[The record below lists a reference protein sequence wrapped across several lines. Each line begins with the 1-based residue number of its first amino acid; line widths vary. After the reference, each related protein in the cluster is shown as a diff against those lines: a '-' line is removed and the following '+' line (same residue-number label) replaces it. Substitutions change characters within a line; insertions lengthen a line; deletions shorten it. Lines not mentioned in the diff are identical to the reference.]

1 MERQGEREC
10 EEMHEPDLT
19 KAYSANTRK
28 KMLIKIIDIIIVT
41 IAFFFILYVFVMN
54 EDVLL
59 KFVIG
64 TVMVILTIIY
74 VSLKFEAK
82 AITQSMTNKDISKLV
97 LLNERGAEIDTW
109 EIDNQISL
117 LIGKNSAEHQA
128 DIDLSGTEYESLV
141 NYEHAVLNCV
151 AGIWY
156 IEDIDSVNGVGLK
169 KANKRVK
176 NRLKNEVPYP
186 LGNGDTIYIAN
197 TRILVK

>member
-1 MERQGEREC
+1 VRKCDYMYDQYPTE
-10 EEMHEPDLT
+10 
-19 KAYSANTRK
+19 AYSENARK

-54 EDVLL
+54 QEVLL

-64 TVMVILTIIY
+64 TVMVILAIIY
-74 VSLKFEAK
+74 GSLKYEAK
-82 AITQSMTNKDISKLV
+82 AITQTMTNKDISKLV
-97 LLNERGAEIDTW
+97 LLNESGMEVDEW
-109 EIDNQISL
+109 ELGDQISL
-117 LIGKNSAEHQA
+117 LIGKSSAEYKA

-156 IEDIDSVNGVGLK
+156 VEDIDSVNGVGLK
-169 KANKRVK
+169 KAHKRVK
-176 NRLKNEVPYP
+176 NRLKQEIPYP

>member
-1 MERQGEREC
+1 MRKCDYMYDQYPTE
-10 EEMHEPDLT
+10 
-19 KAYSANTRK
+19 AYSENARK

-54 EDVLL
+54 QEVLL

-64 TVMVILTIIY
+64 TVMVILAIIY
-74 VSLKFEAK
+74 GSLKYEAK
-82 AITQSMTNKDISKLV
+82 AITQTMTNKDISKLV
-97 LLNERGAEIDTW
+97 LLNESGIEVDEW
-109 EIDNQISL
+109 ELGDQISL
-117 LIGKNSAEHQA
+117 LIGKSSAEYKA

-151 AGIWY
+151 TGIWY
-156 IEDIDSVNGVGLK
+156 VEDIDSVNGVGLK
-169 KANKRVK
+169 KAHKRVK
-176 NRLKNEVPYP
+176 NRLKQEIPYP

>member
-1 MERQGEREC
+1 MRKCDYMYDQYPTE
-10 EEMHEPDLT
+10 
-19 KAYSANTRK
+19 AYSENARK

-54 EDVLL
+54 QEVLL

-64 TVMVILTIIY
+64 TVMVILAIIY
-74 VSLKFEAK
+74 GSLKYEAK
-82 AITQSMTNKDISKLV
+82 AITQTMTNKDISKLV
-97 LLNERGAEIDTW
+97 LLNESGMEVDEW
-109 EIDNQISL
+109 ELGDQISL
-117 LIGKNSAEHQA
+117 LIGKSSAEYKA

-156 IEDIDSVNGVGLK
+156 VEDIDSVNGVGLK
-169 KANKRVK
+169 KAHKRVK
-176 NRLKNEVPYP
+176 NRLKQEVPYP

>member
-1 MERQGEREC
+1 MRKCDYMYDQYPTE
-10 EEMHEPDLT
+10 
-19 KAYSANTRK
+19 AYSENARK
-28 KMLIKIIDIIIVT
+28 KMFIKIIDIIIVT

-54 EDVLL
+54 QEVLL

-64 TVMVILTIIY
+64 TVMVILAIIY
-74 VSLKFEAK
+74 GSLKYEAK
-82 AITQSMTNKDISKLV
+82 AITQTMTNKDISKLV
-97 LLNERGAEIDTW
+97 LLNESGMEVDEW
-109 EIDNQISL
+109 ELGDQISL
-117 LIGKNSAEHQA
+117 LIGKSSAEYKA

-156 IEDIDSVNGVGLK
+156 VEDIDSVNGVGLK
-169 KANKRVK
+169 KAHKRVK
-176 NRLKNEVPYP
+176 NRLKQEIPYP

>member
-1 MERQGEREC
+1 MYDQYPTE
-10 EEMHEPDLT
+10 
-19 KAYSANTRK
+19 AYSENARK

-54 EDVLL
+54 QEVLL

-64 TVMVILTIIY
+64 TVMVILAIIY
-74 VSLKFEAK
+74 GSLKYEAK
-82 AITQSMTNKDISKLV
+82 AITQTMTNKDISKLV
-97 LLNERGAEIDTW
+97 LLNESGMEVDEW
-109 EIDNQISL
+109 ELGDQISL
-117 LIGKNSAEHQA
+117 LIGKSSAEYKA

-156 IEDIDSVNGVGLK
+156 VEDIDSVNGVGLK
-169 KANKRVK
+169 KAHKRVK
-176 NRLKNEVPYP
+176 NRLKQEIPYP

>member
-1 MERQGEREC
+1 MY
-10 EEMHEPDLT
+10 EPFSAE
-19 KAYSANTRK
+19 AYSGNTRK
-28 KMLIKIIDIIIVT
+28 KMFIKIIDIIIVT

-54 EDVLL
+54 QDVLL

-64 TVMVILTIIY
+64 TVIVILAIIY
-74 VSLKFEAK
+74 VSLKYEAK
-82 AITQSMTNKDISKLV
+82 AITQVMAKKDISKLV
-97 LLNERGAEIDTW
+97 LLNERGVEIDEW
-109 EIDNQISL
+109 ELGDQISL
-117 LIGKNSAEHQA
+117 LIGKSSAEHKA

-156 IEDIDSVNGVGLK
+156 LEDIDSVNGVGLK

-176 NRLKNEVPYP
+176 NRLKHEIPYP
-186 LGNGDTIYIAN
+186 LGNGDIIYIAN

>member
-1 MERQGEREC
+1 MYDQYPTE
-10 EEMHEPDLT
+10 
-19 KAYSANTRK
+19 AYSENARK

-54 EDVLL
+54 QEVLL

-64 TVMVILTIIY
+64 TVMVILAIIY
-74 VSLKFEAK
+74 GSLKYEAK
-82 AITQSMTNKDISKLV
+82 AITQTMTNKDISKLV
-97 LLNERGAEIDTW
+97 LLNESGMEVDEW
-109 EIDNQISL
+109 ELGDQISL
-117 LIGKNSAEHQA
+117 LIGKSSAEYKA

-141 NYEHAVLNCV
+141 NYEHVVLNCV

-156 IEDIDSVNGVGLK
+156 VEDIDSVNGVGLK
-169 KANKRVK
+169 KAHKRVK
-176 NRLKNEVPYP
+176 NRLKQEIPYP

>member
-1 MERQGEREC
+1 MYDQYPTE
-10 EEMHEPDLT
+10 
-19 KAYSANTRK
+19 AYSENARK

-54 EDVLL
+54 QEVLL

-64 TVMVILTIIY
+64 TVMVILAIIY
-74 VSLKFEAK
+74 GSLKYEAK
-82 AITQSMTNKDISKLV
+82 AITQTMTNKDISKLV
-97 LLNERGAEIDTW
+97 LLNESGMEVDEW
-109 EIDNQISL
+109 ELGDQISL
-117 LIGKNSAEHQA
+117 LIGKSSAEYKA

-156 IEDIDSVNGVGLK
+156 VEDIDSVNGVGLK
-169 KANKRVK
+169 KAHKRVK
-176 NRLKNEVPYP
+176 NRLKQEVPYP

>member
-1 MERQGEREC
+1 MRKCDYMYDQYPTE
-10 EEMHEPDLT
+10 
-19 KAYSANTRK
+19 AYSENARK

-54 EDVLL
+54 QEVLL

-64 TVMVILTIIY
+64 TVMVILAIIY
-74 VSLKFEAK
+74 GSLKYEAK
-82 AITQSMTNKDISKLV
+82 AITQTMTNKDISKLV
-97 LLNERGAEIDTW
+97 LLNESGMEVDEW
-109 EIDNQISL
+109 ELGDQISL
-117 LIGKNSAEHQA
+117 LIGKSSAEYKA

-156 IEDIDSVNGVGLK
+156 VEDIDSVNGVGLK
-169 KANKRVK
+169 KAHKRVK
-176 NRLKNEVPYP
+176 NRLKQEIPYP

>member
-1 MERQGEREC
+1 MYDQYPTE
-10 EEMHEPDLT
+10 
-19 KAYSANTRK
+19 AYSENARK

-54 EDVLL
+54 QEVLL

-64 TVMVILTIIY
+64 TVMVILAIIY
-74 VSLKFEAK
+74 GSLKYEAK
-82 AITQSMTNKDISKLV
+82 AITQTMTNKDISKLV
-97 LLNERGAEIDTW
+97 LLNESGMELDEW
-109 EIDNQISL
+109 ELGDQISL
-117 LIGKNSAEHQA
+117 LIGKSSAEYKA

-156 IEDIDSVNGVGLK
+156 VEDIDSVNGVGLK
-169 KANKRVK
+169 KAHKRVK
-176 NRLKNEVPYP
+176 NRLKQEIPYP

>member
-1 MERQGEREC
+1 MYDQYPTE
-10 EEMHEPDLT
+10 
-19 KAYSANTRK
+19 AYSENARK

-54 EDVLL
+54 QEVLL

-64 TVMVILTIIY
+64 TVIVILAIIY
-74 VSLKFEAK
+74 GSLKYEAK
-82 AITQSMTNKDISKLV
+82 AITQTMTNKDISKLV
-97 LLNERGAEIDTW
+97 LLNESGMEVDEW
-109 EIDNQISL
+109 ELGDQISL
-117 LIGKNSAEHQA
+117 LIGKSSAEYKA

-156 IEDIDSVNGVGLK
+156 VEDIDSVNGVGLK
-169 KANKRVK
+169 KAHKRVK
-176 NRLKNEVPYP
+176 NRLKQEIPYP

>member
-1 MERQGEREC
+1 MY
-10 EEMHEPDLT
+10 EPFSAE
-19 KAYSANTRK
+19 AYSGNTRK
-28 KMLIKIIDIIIVT
+28 KMFIKIIDIIIVT

-54 EDVLL
+54 QDVLL

-64 TVMVILTIIY
+64 TVIVILAIIY
-74 VSLKFEAK
+74 VSLKYEAK
-82 AITQSMTNKDISKLV
+82 AITQVMAKKDISKLV
-97 LLNERGAEIDTW
+97 LLNERGVEIDEW
-109 EIDNQISL
+109 ELGDQISL
-117 LIGKNSAEHQA
+117 LIGKSSAEHKA

-156 IEDIDSVNGVGLK
+156 LEDIDSVNGVGLK

-176 NRLKNEVPYP
+176 SRLKHEIPYP

>member
-1 MERQGEREC
+1 MK
-10 EEMHEPDLT
+10 EPFATED
-19 KAYSANTRK
+19 YGGNTRE
-28 KMLIKIIDIIIVT
+28 KMFVKIIDIIIIT

-54 EDVLL
+54 QDVLL

-64 TVMVILTIIY
+64 TVLVILVIIY
-74 VSLKFEAK
+74 ASLKYEAN
-82 AITQSMTNKDISKLV
+82 AITQVMANKDISKLV
-97 LLNERGAEIDTW
+97 LLNERGVEIDEW
-109 EIDNQISL
+109 ELGDQVSL
-117 LIGKNSAEHQA
+117 LIGKSSAECKA

-156 IEDIDSVNGVGLK
+156 LEDIDSVNGVGLK

-176 NRLKNEVPYP
+176 KRLKHEIPYS

>member
-1 MERQGEREC
+1 MYDQYPTE
-10 EEMHEPDLT
+10 
-19 KAYSANTRK
+19 AYSENARK

-54 EDVLL
+54 KEVLL

-64 TVMVILTIIY
+64 TVMIILAIIY
-74 VSLKFEAK
+74 GSLKYEAK
-82 AITQSMTNKDISKLV
+82 AITQTMTNKDISKLV
-97 LLNERGAEIDTW
+97 LLNESGIEVDEW
-109 EIDNQISL
+109 ELGDQISL
-117 LIGKNSAEHQA
+117 LIGKSSAEYKA

-156 IEDIDSVNGVGLK
+156 VEDIDSVNGVGLK
-169 KANKRVK
+169 KAHKRVK
-176 NRLKNEVPYP
+176 NRLKQEIPYP

>member
-1 MERQGEREC
+1 MRWQGEREC
-10 EEMHEPDLT
+10 EDMHEPDLT
-19 KAYSANTRK
+19 EAYSANTRK

-41 IAFFFILYVFVMN
+41 VAFFFILYVFVMN
-54 EDVLL
+54 ENVLL

-74 VSLKFEAK
+74 VSLKLEAK

-97 LLNERGAEIDTW
+97 LLNERGVEIDTW
-109 EIDNQISL
+109 EISNQISL
-117 LIGKNSAEHQA
+117 LIGKNSAEQQA

>member
-1 MERQGEREC
+1 MYDQYPTE
-10 EEMHEPDLT
+10 
-19 KAYSANTRK
+19 AYSENARK

-54 EDVLL
+54 QEVLL

-64 TVMVILTIIY
+64 TVMVILAIIY
-74 VSLKFEAK
+74 GSLKYEAK
-82 AITQSMTNKDISKLV
+82 AITQTMTNKDISKLV
-97 LLNERGAEIDTW
+97 LLNESGMEVDEW
-109 EIDNQISL
+109 ELGDQISL
-117 LIGKNSAEHQA
+117 LIGKSSAEYKA

-156 IEDIDSVNGVGLK
+156 LEDIDSVNGVGLK
-169 KANKRVK
+169 KAHKRVK
-176 NRLKNEVPYP
+176 NRLKQEIPYP

>member
-1 MERQGEREC
+1 MAKREEC
-10 EEMHEPDLT
+10 DYMYEPFSAE
-19 KAYSANTRK
+19 AYSGNTRK
-28 KMLIKIIDIIIVT
+28 KMFIKIIDIIIVT

-54 EDVLL
+54 QDVLL

-64 TVMVILTIIY
+64 TVIVILAIIY
-74 VSLKFEAK
+74 VSLKYEAK
-82 AITQSMTNKDISKLV
+82 AITQVMAKKDISKLV
-97 LLNERGAEIDTW
+97 LLNERGVEIDEW
-109 EIDNQISL
+109 ELGDQISL
-117 LIGKNSAEHQA
+117 LIGKSSAEHKA

-156 IEDIDSVNGVGLK
+156 LEDIDSVNGVGLK

-176 NRLKNEVPYP
+176 NRLKHEIPYP
-186 LGNGDTIYIAN
+186 LGNGDIIYIAN

>member
-1 MERQGEREC
+1 MAKREEC
-10 EEMHEPDLT
+10 DYMYEPFSAD
-19 KAYSANTRK
+19 AYSGNTRK
-28 KMLIKIIDIIIVT
+28 KMFIKIIDIIIVT

-54 EDVLL
+54 QDVLL

-64 TVMVILTIIY
+64 TVIVILAIIY
-74 VSLKFEAK
+74 VSLKYEAK
-82 AITQSMTNKDISKLV
+82 AITQVMAKKDISKLV
-97 LLNERGAEIDTW
+97 LLNERGVEIDEW
-109 EIDNQISL
+109 ELGDQISL
-117 LIGKNSAEHQA
+117 LIGKSSAEHKA

-156 IEDIDSVNGVGLK
+156 LEDIDSVNGVGLK

-176 NRLKNEVPYP
+176 NRLKHEIPYP

>member
-1 MERQGEREC
+1 MRKCDYMYDQYPTE
-10 EEMHEPDLT
+10 
-19 KAYSANTRK
+19 AYSENARK

-54 EDVLL
+54 QEVLL

-64 TVMVILTIIY
+64 TVMVILAIIY
-74 VSLKFEAK
+74 GSLKYEAK
-82 AITQSMTNKDISKLV
+82 AITQTMTNKDISKLV
-97 LLNERGAEIDTW
+97 LLNESGMEVDEW
-109 EIDNQISL
+109 ELGDQISL
-117 LIGKNSAEHQA
+117 LIGKSSAEYKA

-156 IEDIDSVNGVGLK
+156 LEDIDSVNGVGLK
-169 KANKRVK
+169 KAHKRVK
-176 NRLKNEVPYP
+176 NRLKQEIPYP

>member
-1 MERQGEREC
+1 MRKCDYMYDQYPTE
-10 EEMHEPDLT
+10 
-19 KAYSANTRK
+19 AYSENARK

-54 EDVLL
+54 QEVLL

-64 TVMVILTIIY
+64 TVMVILAIIY
-74 VSLKFEAK
+74 GSLKYEAK
-82 AITQSMTNKDISKLV
+82 AVTQTMTNKDISKLI
-97 LLNERGAEIDTW
+97 LLNESGIEVDEW
-109 EIDNQISL
+109 ELGDQISL
-117 LIGKNSAEHQA
+117 LIGKSSAEYKA

-156 IEDIDSVNGVGLK
+156 VEDIDSVNGVGLK
-169 KANKRVK
+169 KAHKRVK
-176 NRLKNEVPYP
+176 NRLKQEIPYP

>member
-1 MERQGEREC
+1 MYDQYPTE
-10 EEMHEPDLT
+10 
-19 KAYSANTRK
+19 AYSENARK

-54 EDVLL
+54 QEVLL

-74 VSLKFEAK
+74 GSLKYEAK
-82 AITQSMTNKDISKLV
+82 AITQTMTNKDISKLV
-97 LLNERGAEIDTW
+97 LLNESGMEVDEW
-109 EIDNQISL
+109 ELGDQISL
-117 LIGKNSAEHQA
+117 LIGKSSAEYKA

-156 IEDIDSVNGVGLK
+156 VEDIDSVNGVGLK
-169 KANKRVK
+169 KAHKRVK
-176 NRLKNEVPYP
+176 NRLKQEIPYP

>member
-1 MERQGEREC
+1 MK
-10 EEMHEPDLT
+10 EPFATED
-19 KAYSANTRK
+19 YGGNTRE
-28 KMLIKIIDIIIVT
+28 KMFVKIIDIIIIT

-54 EDVLL
+54 QDVLL

-64 TVMVILTIIY
+64 TVLVILVIIY
-74 VSLKFEAK
+74 ASLKYEAN
-82 AITQSMTNKDISKLV
+82 AITQVMANKDISKLV
-97 LLNERGAEIDTW
+97 LLNERGAEIDEW
-109 EIDNQISL
+109 ELGDQVSL
-117 LIGKNSAEHQA
+117 LIGKSSAECKA

-156 IEDIDSVNGVGLK
+156 LEDIDSVNGVGLK

-176 NRLKNEVPYP
+176 KRLKHEIPYS

>member
-1 MERQGEREC
+1 MRKCDYMYDQYPTE
-10 EEMHEPDLT
+10 
-19 KAYSANTRK
+19 AYSENARK

-54 EDVLL
+54 QEVLL

-64 TVMVILTIIY
+64 TVMVILAIIY
-74 VSLKFEAK
+74 GSLKYEGK
-82 AITQSMTNKDISKLV
+82 AITQTMTNKDISKLV
-97 LLNERGAEIDTW
+97 LLNESGMEVDEW
-109 EIDNQISL
+109 ELGDQISL
-117 LIGKNSAEHQA
+117 LIGKSSAEYKA

-156 IEDIDSVNGVGLK
+156 VEDIDSVNGVGLK
-169 KANKRVK
+169 KAHKRVK
-176 NRLKNEVPYP
+176 NRLKQEIPYP

>member
-1 MERQGEREC
+1 MRKCDYMYDQYPTE
-10 EEMHEPDLT
+10 
-19 KAYSANTRK
+19 AYSENARK

-54 EDVLL
+54 QEVLL

-64 TVMVILTIIY
+64 TVMVILAIIY
-74 VSLKFEAK
+74 GSLKYEAK
-82 AITQSMTNKDISKLV
+82 AITQTMTNKDISKLV
-97 LLNERGAEIDTW
+97 LLNESGIEVDEW
-109 EIDNQISL
+109 ELGDQISL
-117 LIGKNSAEHQA
+117 LIGKSSAEYKA

-156 IEDIDSVNGVGLK
+156 VEDIDSVNGVGLK
-169 KANKRVK
+169 KAHKRVK
-176 NRLKNEVPYP
+176 NRLKQEIPYP